1 MCSEQMCG
9 DDEYDDFYECS
20 MFQRMMMN
28 MVMVMMMMMR
38 EWSFLHGS
46 VSCLNVM
53 CNVKTTCTCVCVYL
67 FMRVCEGIFV
77 CACVGACI

>member
-20 MFQRMMMN
+20 MFQMMMMN

-53 CNVKTTCTCVCVYL
+53 CNVKTTCMCVCVCVCTYL
-67 FMRVCEGIFV
+67 CM
-77 CACVGACI
+77 CV